1 MDESFRIYVDQL
13 RDGKK
18 AIINEVLDPA
28 FLRIDEPELA
38 FKKKI
43 LVTGEAYLA
52 SSDLIL
58 HLNAEAEALIPCLI
72 CNDPVPTY
80 IGIEGFY
87 YTQPVSEIK
96 SGVFSFEE
104 LLREIILIEVP
115 FFAEC
120 HEGQCPHRSELAKY
134 MKSTDEKHNRSEET
148 YHPFS
153 DLEL

>member
-13 RDGKK
+13 RDGRKE
-18 AIINEVLDPA
+18 IINETLDPA

-38 FKKKI
+38 FMKEVR
-43 LVTGEAYLA
+43 VTGEAYLA

-58 HLNAEAEALIPCLI
+58 RLNAETEALIPCLI
-72 CNDPVPTY
+72 CNDPVPIY
-80 IGIEGFY
+80 IGIEDFY

-120 HEGQCPHRSELAKY
+120 HDGQCPHRGEVAKY
-134 MKSTDEKHNRSEET
+134 LKSTDEKNNRSEET

-153 DLEL
+153 DLDL